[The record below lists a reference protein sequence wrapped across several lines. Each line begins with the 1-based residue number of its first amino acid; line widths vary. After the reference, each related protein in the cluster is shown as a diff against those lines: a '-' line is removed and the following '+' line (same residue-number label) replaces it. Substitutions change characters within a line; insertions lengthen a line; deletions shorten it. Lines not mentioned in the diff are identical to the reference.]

1 MSEFFLEL
9 FSEEIP
15 ASLQRNSRKV
25 LLENFQNLFEEKQIS
40 FKKSSSFSTPNRL
53 IILFEGLSR
62 EITQKAEEIK
72 GPNVSA
78 PEKAIEGFLRSNQI
92 DKSDLFKKTIEKKE
106 FYFFKRS
113 SKKVNTINL
122 LEEHTPL
129 ILDKLKWKKSMRW
142 GNYDLSW
149 ARPLKSILAVLD
161 NKNLE
166 FKFHHLKCSNTT
178 FIDKEFEDKKKI
190 FKDFRSYKEFF
201 NQSGIIINQNL
212 RKEFIIKE
220 FLKISNKKNFTIEP
234 NNILLDEVIDIVEQ
248 PNILICEFDKKFLHI
263 PKEILIITMQYH
275 QKYFPTFD
283 KKNNITNEF
292 LVVANN
298 KDTEGYIK
306 IGNERV
312 VEARLSDAQFFWEK
326 NKSQNLVKQVSK
338 LKTVNYFKGLG
349 SYFDKIQRMRKLGGM
364 ISDELLISKDKV
376 ELSASICKVDL
387 ISDLVGEFPELQG
400 IMGGYF
406 AEAQGFD
413 KEIALA
419 ISEHYLPTS
428 IDSKTPKKPYS
439 IALALNDKIDTLV
452 GFFGINQKPTSS
464 KDPYALRR
472 LALGIIKL
480 LLDNNKE
487 FKIKDL
493 ISYSASLFK
502 DQGFEL
508 PNQELQQQLSDFLLE
523 RLKFYMK
530 EKKIRTDIAEAS
542 INSYGINHMNK
553 IYKKASTLNN
563 LINDPVARDIIISYK
578 RAANILDSELKNSDY
593 VLSNTTDSGIFKND
607 YEKNLLK
614 KINELRKYF
623 TNINKDE
630 NYIESLTNLA
640 GAKKVIFDFFDNVKV
655 NDEDK
660 NIKKNRLELLQ
671 MLCRTFNNYVN
682 FANIEIKQ

>member
-15 ASLQRNSRKV
+15 ASLQRNSRKA
-25 LLENFQNLFEEKQIS
+25 LLESFQKLFEEKKIL

-92 DKSDLFKKTIEKKE
+92 DKNDLFKRTIEKKE

-113 SKKVNTINL
+113 SKKINTINL
-122 LEEHTPL
+122 LNEHTPL
-129 ILDKLKWKKSMRW
+129 ILDRLEWKKSMRW
-142 GNYDLSW
+142 GEYNLSW
-149 ARPLKSILAVLD
+149 ARPLKSILAVFD
-161 NKNLE
+161 NKSLE
-166 FKFHHLKCSNTT
+166 FKFHHLKSSNAT
-178 FIDKEFEDKKKI
+178 FIDKEFEDKRKI
-190 FKDFRSYKEFF
+190 FKDFKSYKEFF
-201 NQSGIIINQNL
+201 DQSGIIINQHL

-234 NNILLDEVIDIVEQ
+234 NNKLLDEVTDIVEQ
-248 PNILICEFDKKFLHI
+248 PNILICEFDKKFLNI

-283 KKNNITNEF
+283 KKGKITNEF

-298 KDTEGYIK
+298 KDVEGYIK
-306 IGNERV
+306 LGNERV

-326 NKSQNLVKQVSK
+326 DKSQNLVKQVSR

-364 ISDELLISKDKV
+364 ISDELLISKDQV
-376 ELSASICKVDL
+376 ELSTSICKVDL

-400 IMGGYF
+400 VMGGYF
-406 AEAQGFD
+406 AEVQGFD

-419 ISEHYLPTS
+419 VSEHYLP
-428 IDSKTPKKPYS
+428 IGLDSKTPKKPFS
-439 IALALNDKIDTLV
+439 IALALTDKIDTLV

-472 LALGIIKL
+472 SALGIIKL
-480 LLDNNKE
+480 LIDNNKE

-493 ISYSASLFK
+493 ISYSTSLHK

-508 PNQELQQQLSDFLLE
+508 LNQKLQQQLGDFLME
-523 RLKFYMK
+523 RLKYYMK
-530 EKKIRTDIAEAS
+530 KKKIRNDIAEACV
-542 INSYGINHMNK
+542 NSHGINHMNK
-553 IYKKASTLNN
+553 IYNKASTLNN
-563 LINDPVARDIIISYK
+563 LINDSIGGDIIASYK
-578 RAANILDSELKNSDY
+578 RAASILDSELKDSDY
-593 VLSNTTDSGIFKND
+593 ELSNTTDPGIFKND

-630 NYIESLTNLA
+630 DYMETLTNLA

-671 MLCRTFNNYVN
+671 MLCRTFDNYIN
-682 FANIEIKQ
+682 FANIEIK